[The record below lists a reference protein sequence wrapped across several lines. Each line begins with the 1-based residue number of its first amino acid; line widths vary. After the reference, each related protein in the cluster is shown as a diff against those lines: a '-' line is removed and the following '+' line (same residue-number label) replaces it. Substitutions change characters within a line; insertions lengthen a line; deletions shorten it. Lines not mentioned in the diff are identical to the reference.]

1 MMTSKKYIQN
11 PIYISYTSLKD
22 FLKCPRSYYLKD
34 LYKDP
39 KTSFR
44 LQVAS
49 PYLSLGSVVHDS
61 VKWFLDEEPARNASA
76 SVAGGEK
83 PTLEQTIE
91 KFRNFWLKFRKK
103 RGGFSSDEEEGN
115 FGRRGLQMIENFV
128 KNWQVLE
135 KAVPVVTFPKYN
147 LVDNIVLI
155 GNFDYIGQFEDGSLH
170 VVDFKTGAKDID
182 DTLQLY
188 IYAILAESNLG
199 KEVSNAGFW
208 YLDRDDGPKDIV
220 LDPLPA
226 KLDWLAE
233 KAKELKKALEKAE
246 WVCIKGDQLCRD
258 CRDYQVI
265 LDGKAEFMFSD
276 YRYKKDI
283 YYLQR

>member
-1 MMTSKKYIQN
+1 MLIKSKQEFIKN
-11 PIYISYTSLKD
+11 PIYLSYTSLKD

-39 KTSFR
+39 KNNYR

-49 PYLSLGSVVHDS
+49 PHLSLGSVVHDS
-61 VKWFLDEEPARNASA
+61 VKWFLDEP
-76 SVAGGEK
+76 EK

-91 KFRNFWLKFRKK
+91 KFRNLWLKFRKK

-115 FGRRGLQMIENFV
+115 FGRRGLAMIENFV

-135 KAVPVVTFPKYN
+135 KAAQGVTFPKYN
-147 LVDNIVLI
+147 LVDNVILI

-170 VVDFKTGAKDID
+170 VIDFKTGANDEQD
-182 DTLQLY
+182 ALQLY

-199 KEVSNAGFW
+199 KSVSEAGFW
-208 YLDRDDGPKDIV
+208 YLDRDGGPKDIV

-226 KLDWLAE
+226 KLEWLAE
-233 KAKELKKALEKAE
+233 KGKDVKKALK
-246 WVCIKGDQLCRD
+246 VITVINIKIINIILFMVFGVVQ
-258 CRDYQVI
+258 QVN
-265 LDGKAEFMFSD
+265 
-276 YRYKKDI
+276 
-283 YYLQR
+283 